1 MKGALGFRAKVSLAN
16 VEKIMKTFSAKERE
30 VERAWLLIDL
40 EGQTVGRAASQ
51 IARILRGKNKPTYT
65 PHVDTGDYVVC
76 INADKV
82 VFTGKKLSDKKYYR
96 YTGFIGGLR
105 ERTAGDLLSKHPEDI
120 ITLAVKGM
128 LPKNPLG
135 RAMIKKL
142 KVYAG
147 SEHPHEGQQ
156 PKPYELI

>member
-1 MKGALGFRAKVSLAN
+1 
-16 VEKIMKTFSAKERE
+16 MKTFSAKERD
-30 VERAWLLIDL
+30 VQRAWWVFDL
-40 EGQTVGRAASQ
+40 EGKTVGRAATE
-51 IARILRGKNKPTYT
+51 IARVLRGKHKPTYT

-82 VFTGKKLSDKKYYR
+82 VFTGKKLTDKKYYR

-105 ERTAGDLLSKHPEDI
+105 ESTAGELLQRHPEEVI
-120 ITLAVKGM
+120 QFAVKGM

-147 SEHPHEGQQ
+147 SDHPHHGQQ
-156 PKPYELI
+156 PQPYEL

>member
-1 MKGALGFRAKVSLAN
+1 
-16 VEKIMKTFSAKERE
+16 MKTFSAKERD
-30 VERAWLLIDL
+30 VQRAWWVFDL
-40 EGQTVGRAASQ
+40 EGKTVGRAATE
-51 IARILRGKNKPTYT
+51 IARVLRGKHKPTYT

-82 VFTGKKLSDKKYYR
+82 VFTGKKLTDKKYYR

-105 ERTAGDLLSKHPEDI
+105 ESTAGELLQRHPEDVI
-120 ITLAVKGM
+120 QFAVKGM

-147 SEHPHEGQQ
+147 SDHPHHGQQ
-156 PKPYELI
+156 PQPYEL